1 MNYTLHAVYAGSILT
16 VSTAWERCEK
26 KGRGGSL
33 LMQVGRHKA
42 LGEGG
47 GSVLSLISSKRVL
60 KNVEGTFI

>member
-16 VSTAWERCEK
+16 ISKVWERCEK
-26 KGRGGSL
+26 RGRGGSL

-47 GSVLSLISSKRVL
+47 ASVLSLISSKRVL